1 MLMSYEKNKTAC
13 FAGHR
18 QIPAEE
24 EEKISARLDEVIA
37 DLIGQGIE
45 CFAEGGALGFDT
57 MAAQAVL
64 RAREKHPHIRL
75 ILVLPFPEHGRR
87 WSERNRK
94 VYEEIKSQADKTEFT
109 SEHYTRFC
117 MFARNRQLVE
127 RSCVCVA
134 YQTKETGG
142 TAYTVKYACSKGL
155 RIINLADV

>member
-1 MLMSYEKNKTAC
+1 MSIIETRIAC
-13 FAGHR
+13 FTGHR

-37 DLIGQGIE
+37 DFIGQGIE
-45 CFAEGGALGFDT
+45 CFAAGGALGFDT

-64 RAREKHPHIRL
+64 RAKEQHPQIRL

-87 WSERNRK
+87 WSERNQR
-94 VYEEIKSQADKTEFT
+94 VYEEIKLQADEIDYS

-117 MFARNRQLVE
+117 MFARNRRLVE

-134 YQTKETGG
+134 YQMKDTGG
-142 TAYTVKYACSKGL
+142 TAYTVKYARSKGL

>member
-1 MLMSYEKNKTAC
+1 MSYEKSITAC
-13 FAGHR
+13 FTGHR

-24 EEKISARLDEVIA
+24 EEKISVRLDEVIA

-45 CFAEGGALGFDT
+45 CFAAGGALGFDT

-64 RAREKHPHIRL
+64 RAKEAHPEIRL
-75 ILVLPFPEHGRR
+75 ILVLPFPDQGRR
-87 WSERNRK
+87 WAEQNRRI
-94 VYEEIKSQADKTEFT
+94 YEEIKTQADEIKYA

-134 YQTKETGG
+134 YQTKDTGG
-142 TAYTVKYACSKGL
+142 TAYTVKYARSKGL
-155 RIINLADV
+155 RIINLADN

>member
-1 MLMSYEKNKTAC
+1 MSELKNKTAC
-13 FAGHR
+13 FTGHR

-24 EEKISARLDEVIA
+24 EERLRTRLDEVIA

-45 CFAEGGALGFDT
+45 CFAAGGALGFDT

-64 RAREKHPHIRL
+64 RTKEQHPHIRL
-75 ILVLPFPEHGRR
+75 ILVLPFPDQSKR

-94 VYEEIKSQADKTEFT
+94 VYEEIIAQADEVEYA

-117 MFARNRQLVE
+117 MFVRNRRLVE
-127 RSCVCVA
+127 RACVCVA
-134 YQTKETGG
+134 YQKKDTGG
-142 TAYTVKYACSKGL
+142 TAYTVKYARSKGL